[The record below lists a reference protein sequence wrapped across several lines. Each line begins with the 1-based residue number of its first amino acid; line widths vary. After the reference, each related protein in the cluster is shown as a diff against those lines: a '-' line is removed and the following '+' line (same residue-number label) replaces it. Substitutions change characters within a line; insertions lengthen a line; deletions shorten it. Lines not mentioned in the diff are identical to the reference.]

1 MWRADS
7 FGSCFDLPV
16 SVGALPGHRASGV
29 IATESWPPCK
39 CIPAVWHSARRRV
52 GKLSSLE
59 EGKASTESV
68 FSGLYLQQVFCF
80 SDVRPAGL
88 LRGPQFQ
95 SQGRVSPCAFRAL
108 QTHSWVRVALPMR
121 KKAAG
126 VRLRSGAMMG
136 SPGRGH
142 LAHQMVPRQG
152 VTDQPLAG
160 DIPKR
165 GAKLAGSEGGKQQW
179 DGISKQLLGHT
190 ALGLP
195 GERCELW
202 LLGPISRGHAQGV
215 SLQDPGMFQTDLG
228 SLAVARLH
236 RFRCLQEKQ
245 APCGP

>member
-1 MWRADS
+1 M
-7 FGSCFDLPV
+7 L
-16 SVGALPGHRASGV
+16 
-29 IATESWPPCK
+29 
-39 CIPAVWHSARRRV
+39 
-52 GKLSSLE
+52 
-59 EGKASTESV
+59 
-68 FSGLYLQQVFCF
+68 
-80 SDVRPAGL
+80 
-88 LRGPQFQ
+88 
-95 SQGRVSPCAFRAL
+95 
-108 QTHSWVRVALPMR
+108 
-121 KKAAG
+121 
-126 VRLRSGAMMG
+126 G

-142 LAHQMVPRQG
+142 LAHPMAPRGG
-152 VTDQPLAG
+152 VMDWPLAG

-179 DGISKQLLGHT
+179 DGIFKQLLGHT

-202 LLGPISRGHAQGV
+202 LLGPISRGHTQGV

>member
-1 MWRADS
+1 MPLNHDLHASAFQLCDTQHAGEWESYLPWRKERHPQRV
-7 FGSCFDLPV
+7 CFQASICSKCFASQTSDLQACSEGLNSRV
-16 SVGALPGHRASGV
+16 RA
-29 IATESWPPCK
+29 
-39 CIPAVWHSARRRV
+39 
-52 GKLSSLE
+52 
-59 EGKASTESV
+59 
-68 FSGLYLQQVFCF
+68 
-80 SDVRPAGL
+80 
-88 LRGPQFQ
+88 
-95 SQGRVSPCAFRAL
+95 VSPCAFQAL
-108 QTHSWVRVALPMR
+108 ETHSWVRAVLPMR

-126 VRLRSGAMMG
+126 VCLRSGAMMG

-179 DGISKQLLGHT
+179 DGIFKQLLGHT

-236 RFRCLQEKQ
+236 RFRCPQEKQ